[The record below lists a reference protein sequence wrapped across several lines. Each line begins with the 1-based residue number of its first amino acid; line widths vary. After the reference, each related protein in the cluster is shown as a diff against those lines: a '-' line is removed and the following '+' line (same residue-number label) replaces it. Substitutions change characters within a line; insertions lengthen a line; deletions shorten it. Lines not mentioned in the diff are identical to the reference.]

1 MLSEINLLSI
11 SLRLLLAM
19 FCGGLLGLDREKKR
33 RPAGLRTYMLV
44 CMGAALVMLTSQYAV
59 EQTGSGDI
67 LRMGA
72 QVISGIGFL
81 GAGTI
86 ITGSRQVKG
95 LTTAAGLWAA
105 ACLGLAAGIGFYM
118 GTLIGCTG
126 ILIVFNAFHYLEQQ
140 LSDLSHVINLYVE
153 LEDETSLGNLL
164 RAAREN
170 YLKVSEVEFRK
181 NRQDPTHCAAFLCIS
196 WQGERRHGTVVN
208 LLSVVP
214 GVRGI
219 EEC

>member
-1 MLSEINLLSI
+1 MLWEINLASV

-19 FCGGLLGLDREKKR
+19 VCGGLLGLDREQKR

-59 EQTGSGDI
+59 EQYGSGDI

-86 ITGSRQVKG
+86 ITGTRQVKG

-105 ACLGLAAGIGFYM
+105 ACLGLAAGIGFY
-118 GTLIGCTG
+118 GGALIGCVG
-126 ILIVFNAFHYLEQQ
+126 ILVVFNTFHYLEAR
-140 LSDLSHVINLYVE
+140 LSGLSHVINVYVE
-153 LEDETSLGNLL
+153 LDDETALGNLL
-164 RAAREN
+164 REARESV
-170 YLKVSEVEFRK
+170 LKVSEVEFWK
-181 NRQDPTHCAAFLCIS
+181 NRRDASHCAAFLCIS
-196 WQGERRHGTVVN
+196 WQGKRRHEAVLN

-214 GVRGI
+214 GVKCI